1 MTEGAQSD
9 APVSFFVP
17 GTALPAGSKR
27 AFIVR
32 DKATGRPRPV
42 VTDTSGASGK
52 RWRAAIQLAAGT
64 ARPNGP
70 LTGPLSVVG
79 TFILPRPRA
88 HYAASG
94 KLRMGAPIVSEVRPD
109 LDKLGRMLLDALT
122 GVVWRDD
129 AQVARLHLM
138 KRYAGPNDTVGVQ
151 VSVMPL

>member
-1 MTEGAQSD
+1 MTEAAQSE
-9 APVSFFVP
+9 ARVSFFVP

-42 VTDTSGASGK
+42 VTDTSGAPGK

-70 LTGPLSVVG
+70 LTGPLSVVAM
-79 TFILPRPRA
+79 FLLPRPRG

-94 KLRMGAPIVSEVRPD
+94 KLRGSAPSLPEVRPD
-109 LDKLGRMLLDALT
+109 VDKLGRLLLDALT
-122 GVVWRDD
+122 GIVWC
-129 AQVARLHLM
+129 
-138 KRYAGPNDTVGVQ
+138 
-151 VSVMPL
+151 